1 MNKFLY
7 FIMALALVFALGEPA
22 HAGNPDRQGEAG
34 AAQLLLNPYAKSAG
48 LHSMTTS
55 MVTGAEAMRINIAGI
70 SRISRTE
77 INLSYGSYL
86 TGTDIGLNAIGLAQK
101 VGESGALG
109 ISLMA
114 VDFGDIRLTTTDQPE
129 GTGTT
134 FSPNFFNIGFGY
146 SHTFE
151 NKVSVGILFRGV
163 SESITDVS
171 SFGFAIDAGVQ
182 YVTGPEDNFRFGIA
196 LRNIGSRMKYGGE
209 GLSTQGPAGGDDGN
223 PYNLTFNQRAADFE
237 LPSMLNIGL
246 SYDFLI
252 GNHRITPLANF
263 TSNSFSQD
271 QVGGGLEYSL
281 NDFFMVRAAYR
292 YEFGSEDE
300 IQAPIYTGLAAGAT
314 IAVPLGKDQVDAA
327 NDEVREAPRLS
338 IDYAY
343 RDTRIWDGTHNI
355 GIRITL

>member
-1 MNKFLY
+1 MNKFFY
-7 FIMALALVFALGEPA
+7 FLLAVALVWAVNEPTF
-22 HAGNPDRQGEAG
+22 AGNPDRQGEAG

-55 MVTGAEAMRINIAGI
+55 MVSGAEAMRINIAGL
-70 SRISRTE
+70 SRITQTE
-77 INLSYGSYL
+77 VNLSYGSYL
-86 TGTDIGLNAIGLAQK
+86 SGTDIGLVAGGIAQK
-101 VGESGALG
+101 IGKSGAIG
-109 ISLMA
+109 ISLMS

-129 GTGTT
+129 GNGNT
-134 FSPNFFNIGFGY
+134 FSPSFFNLGFGY
-146 SHTFE
+146 AHTFE

-171 SFGFAIDAGVQ
+171 AFGFALDAGVQ
-182 YVTGPEDNFRFGIA
+182 YVTGAQDNFKFGIS
-196 LRNIGSRMKYGGE
+196 LRNIGSRMQYGGE
-209 GLSTQGPAGGDDGN
+209 GLATQGPSPNGDA
-223 PYNLTFNQRAADFE
+223 YELTFSQRSADFE

-252 GNHRITPLANF
+252 GASHRLTALGNF

-281 NDFFMVRAAYR
+281 NDLFMLRAGYR

-300 IQAPIYTGLAAGAT
+300 VEAPIYTGLSAGAS
-314 IAVPLGKDQVDAA
+314 VSMPLSKE
-327 NDEVREAPRLS
+327 NPNTRLS

-343 RDTRIWDGTHNI
+343 RDTKIWDGTHNI
-355 GIRITL
+355 GIRISL